1 MSLEHRL
8 ATARAAWPGVALDDA
23 ATRAFVGEREP
34 VADERMVDVVLAS
47 ALAHGAAGAIEA
59 FTATYASHLRAII
72 GRTVSSETL
81 REEAFHTVFTH
92 LFVAE
97 PGAQPRIA
105 AYRGTGDLLAFVRI
119 AAVRVTLSLLRKDKP
134 VDDDSEGELAAMA
147 AIGSDPE
154 LIYLKELYRNE
165 FRASF
170 QAAVAALDK
179 RAKTLLRYQL
189 IDGLSIDKVAAIYDV
204 HRATAAR
211 QIADARAAL
220 VQGTRNEL
228 MARLRIESAEME
240 SILRLIESQVDVSVR
255 RLLQK

>member
-1 MSLEHRL
+1 MNLEHRL
-8 ATARAAWPGVALDDA
+8 ATARAAWPGIALDDA
-23 ATRAFVGEREP
+23 ATRAFVAAREP
-34 VADERMVDVVLAS
+34 VADERMADVVLAS

-72 GRTVSSETL
+72 GRTVASETL
-81 REEAFHTVFTH
+81 REEAFHAVFTH

-97 PGAQPRIA
+97 PGAQPRISG
-105 AYRGTGDLLAFVRI
+105 YRGTGDLLAFVRI
-119 AAVRVTLSLLRKDKP
+119 AAVRVTLSLLRKEKP
-134 VDDDSEGELAAMA
+134 VDDDSESELASTA
-147 AIGSDPE
+147 ALGSDPE